1 MKNEKFF
8 CKGCSRLFDA
18 PKNYDEKHGLDEPPY
33 ERVAVCPVCRSDDF
47 LKFDTV
53 IEKIEV
59 AEKLLPAV
67 MHLNRYI
74 NVLKDIFGADIKNT
88 DLADGAETVVELLN
102 EAFDFM
108 DVDMQRKIFEMK
120 SENDVNKILMYL
132 KGGL

>member
-8 CKGCSRLFDA
+8 CKKCEKIFDE
-18 PKNYDEKHGLDEPPY
+18 PKVYEEKHGLDTPPY
-33 ERVAVCPVCRSDDF
+33 ERVAQCPMCRSDDF

-53 IEKIEV
+53 IEKIEI

-67 MHLNRYI
+67 MSFNRYI
-74 NVLKDIFGADIKNT
+74 DNLNDIFGDGVRNC
-88 DLADGAETVVELLN
+88 DLDDGIETVVQLIC

-108 DVDMQRKIFEMK
+108 NVQKQREIFEMK

>member
-1 MKNEKFF
+1 MRNEKFF
-8 CKGCSRLFDA
+8 CKGCNRLFDT
-18 PKNYDEKHGLDEPPY
+18 PRIYDEKHGLDAPPY

-53 IEKIEV
+53 IEKTEV

-67 MHLNRYI
+67 MHLNRYF
-74 NVLKDIFGADIKNT
+74 NTLKDVFGADTKNT
-88 DLADGAETVVELLN
+88 DLADGVETVVELIY
-102 EAFDFM
+102 EIFDFI
-108 DVDMQRKIFEMK
+108 DVDMQRKIFEME

>member
-8 CKGCSRLFDA
+8 CKGCNRLFDT
-18 PKNYDEKHGLDEPPY
+18 PRIYDEKHGLDAPPY
-33 ERVAVCPVCRSDDF
+33 ERVAVCPVCCSDDF

-53 IEKIEV
+53 IEKTEV

-74 NVLKDIFGADIKNT
+74 NTLKDVFGTHIKNI
-88 DLADGAETVVELLN
+88 DLNDGVETVVELLY
-102 EAFDFM
+102 EMFDFM
-108 DVDMQRKIFEMK
+108 DVNMQRKVFEMN
-120 SENDVNKILMYL
+120 SENDVNKILRYL